1 MSNIYLI
8 IILVLLGLAIL
19 DLVVGVSNDAVNFLN
34 SSIGSKVAPLWVIL
48 TVASAGVLLGS
59 LFSGGM
65 MEIARSG
72 VFFPAKFTFPEIMML
87 FLAVMITD
95 VILLDVFNTFGLP
108 TSTTVSLVFELL
120 GSAVAVSLFKIW
132 ESDAGASLSEYI
144 NASKT
149 IAIISGIFISIA
161 IAFVCGTVIM
171 YISRIIF
178 SFQYKTSF
186 KYFGAVWSGL
196 AFLGIAYFVIFKV
209 LLTSSL
215 VTKETASTISANIGT
230 LLWIIFLVSTLILG
244 LLQHLFKVNI
254 LKIVVLAGTMSLA
267 MSFAGNDMVNFIGP
281 FMAALNSFQIASEVT
296 AAGGSIDNLYMGALS
311 EPVVADWRFL
321 GAAGIIMILTLWFSK
336 KAKTVTKTEVSL
348 ARQGEGIERF
358 SSTQASRTLV
368 RRAIN
373 FTRLMEKITPK
384 KVKNFIE
391 SRFEVIPSHDP
402 DAPSFDLIRASVNLT
417 VSALLISLGTSMKLP
432 LSTTY
437 VTFMVAMGTSLAD
450 RAWGRESAVYRITGV
465 LTVVGGWLMTALVA
479 FIVSMLVGF
488 ALMYGGIYAL
498 YGLLLL
504 VVVLLIQFA
513 SVYRKRERK
522 EAAKSSPILNDDK
535 EILHQCTDAVK
546 QTIETTIRIFRAT
559 IDALHTE
566 DRKMLRKLYKEADKL
581 NTEWKDKRNYEVL
594 PTLQHLHPDALEIG
608 QYYVQIVDFSH
619 EISKSLRV
627 ITEASHNY
635 VENNHEPFSQEQLN
649 DLMSVCDAFVD
660 VYNEYTKMVESN
672 DYSSYNSIRNKQVK
686 ISELF
691 SELTKRQ
698 IKRAKANESGTRNSI
713 LFLNILNEAKLIS
726 LQINNLMR
734 ARFRLFSSGIK
745 V

>member
-1 MSNIYLI
+1 LI
-8 IILVLLGLAIL
+8 IILVLLGLAVL

-48 TVASAGVLLGS
+48 TVASAGILLGS

-108 TSTTVSLVFELL
+108 TSTTVSMVFELL

-132 ESDAGASLSEYI
+132 ENDAGASLSEYI
-144 NASKT
+144 NAGKAIT
-149 IAIISGIFISIA
+149 IITGIFISIA
-161 IAFVCGTVIM
+161 IAFVCGMLIM

-178 SFQYKTSF
+178 SFRYKTSF
-186 KYFGAVWSGL
+186 KYFGALWSGL
-196 AFLGIAYFVIFKV
+196 AFVGIIYFVIFKV

-215 VTKETASTISANIGT
+215 VTKETTATINANIGT
-230 LLWIIFLVSTLILG
+230 ILWGIFLVSTLILG
-244 LLQHLFKVNI
+244 LLQHLFKFNI

-267 MSFAGNDMVNFIGP
+267 MSFAGNDLVNFIGP
-281 FMAALNSFQIASEVT
+281 FMAALNSFQIASEVA
-296 AAGGSIDNLYMGALS
+296 AAGGTIDNLYMGALS

-373 FTRLMEKITPK
+373 FSRLMGKITPK
-384 KVKNFIE
+384 KMKDFIE
-391 SRFEVIPSHDP
+391 SRFEVESSHDS

-479 FIVSMLVGF
+479 FTVSMLVGF

-498 YGLLLL
+498 YASLFL

-513 SVYRKRERK
+513 SVHRKRERK
-522 EAAKSSPILNDDK
+522 EATKSSPILNDDE
-535 EILHQCTDAVK
+535 EILHQYTVAVK
-546 QTIETTIRIFRAT
+546 ETIETAIRIFRAT

-566 DRKMLRKLYKEADKL
+566 DRKMLRKLYKESDNL
-581 NTEWKDKRNYEVL
+581 NTAWKDKRNYEVL
-594 PTLQHLHPDALEIG
+594 PTLQHLHPGALEIG

-627 ITEASHNY
+627 ITEASHKY
-635 VENNHEPFSQEQLN
+635 VENNHDPFSQEQLN
-649 DLMSVCDAFVD
+649 DLMSVCDAFID
-660 VYNEYTKMVESN
+660 VFNEYAKMVESN
-672 DYSSYNSIRNKQVK
+672 NYSSYDNIRNKQVK

-691 SELTKRQ
+691 SELTKKQ

-745 V
+745 FKSEF